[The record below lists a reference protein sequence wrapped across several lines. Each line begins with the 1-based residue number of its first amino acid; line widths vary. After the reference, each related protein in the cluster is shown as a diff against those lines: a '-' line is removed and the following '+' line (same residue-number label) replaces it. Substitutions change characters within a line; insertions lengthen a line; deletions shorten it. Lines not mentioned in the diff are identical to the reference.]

1 MAHED
6 YAHVQL
12 FEVIRIDGKN
22 AGFGSLAFLTTL
34 HALHRLSN
42 GVVMVTDVGPVSVGQ
57 L

>member
-34 HALHRLSN
+34 HALHRLSD